1 MADDHEGPDF
11 SYAFTGAGASPWN
24 PGSRLNTDTGST
36 HKPNIERRQSSPQLI
51 PGKEIPDGFS
61 HPKKAAGT
69 RSQGDEGEERTGRQ
83 QHEDADLDDDFFDR
97 YPAASPEPVRVARPQ
112 AESAQEKYD
121 ELGGQDANPVT
132 SPWPVRLER
141 LMSHSPGLSE
151 SSVPQEQGA
160 SATGETA
167 LASQATLSHGDAQ
180 DVVESTPHEPSENY
194 EHQSDITFAD
204 DAIDEDVKA
213 SLLEDEE
220 VLPTPGWGTTQD
232 WGSGDLAEAIRP
244 EAMRILPYEAQEET
258 SHHAQGDLE
267 IAVLSHND
275 IPLVD
280 SDAQTQEATFEKQL
294 YSAPDTFEVSA
305 QGDESNG
312 AHAPTLNWG
321 DDGEKFDLGIAHV
334 TEAHN
339 LDMDFDHDGKT
350 VLHDENFPDLLDP
363 KSSPD
368 PEPRPET
375 AESSAGGLVSTTATA
390 ISQVLQEQA
399 MTKDDTFSMPRSP
412 KTGESVQ
419 QEAKEDDLAAMWKA
433 ALGDDEFLDDAD
445 ALDPSAFFVD
455 DGEGFLEDTTDQN
468 AALDVLS
475 PSVPV
480 PIRDQ
485 NGQIKGFS
493 NTSTAP
499 TSQNDARS
507 PADRYSRAPIPQQNP
522 PHPNS
527 IASQGFQYPS
537 VSQQQRPGMARGQTV
552 AHGAYNQAMSYGAT
566 ATLGQQPL
574 RPAAPNATQ
583 SFVDKSKGGYSSPY
597 DLPMDIVKPR
607 KRAMQPAAPGFTQ
620 ATPPPPRSSSVFAG
634 TQGPQ
639 QPPSS
644 MSAVSL
650 SPPSSSHSMQSP
662 AIGFATTTATVRPPQ
677 PQSKATSND
686 FFADLPV
693 VSKPRTGRQQHQ
705 QQHQQPNLARVISYQ
720 PKMPQQR
727 APQQAAPPFEYIDH
741 PSPQQTTYQQQERA
755 TQGLEAQPQGSENLA
770 NPGSDHPP
778 QRQKRFSVDELN
790 SSPPRSSGLGSSF
803 SSPTKHAQPEYAPQS
818 RAQPGSE
825 AADSALS
832 PPRRSKTQSPGVV
845 MKGPKL
851 NFLPIER
858 PASVHGPSSPTF
870 SPPSVPQQHNV
881 VVAPSHRRQ
890 FSRDLVFITPD
901 DERKLDRMERWKG
914 YPIFAWGIGGT
925 IVTSFPKQTPRY
937 GTGHAIPMIKCSPGE
952 VEVQSIRDV
961 LPLDESII
969 RFPGPLKS
977 KGKKKEV
984 LAWLSAR
991 VEGMEKESEAS
1002 KFDANIPPE
1011 DKKKSDERTV
1021 LWKAMRVLV
1030 EHDGVLEGNPVVEE
1044 AVRKLLSPEPDQAA
1058 GSKAEYAGGEDTA
1071 VISHTAGSKF
1081 QSDPVDPGSVDE
1093 IRRHLLKGE
1102 REKAVWHAVEHRLW
1116 AHAMLISSTL
1126 NKDIWKQ
1133 VVQEFVKQEVK
1144 KIGDN
1149 TESLAALYEIFAGN
1163 WEESIDELVPPSARA
1178 GFQMISKADPVSAAK
1193 NPLEGLDRWRDTLGL
1208 VMSNRSTDDGKA
1220 LLALGKLLA
1229 GYGRTDAAHVCFLF
1243 ARSFSVFAGA
1253 DDANSNITLVGAD
1266 HINHS
1271 FDVGRDLDSILLSEI
1286 YEFALSLSAPSA
1298 ASAVVPHL
1306 QAYNLQHAIL
1316 LAESGYRSEAQ
1327 SYIEAITAALKSTT
1341 RSSAYYNPTF
1351 VNTLD
1356 DLSKRLSQSP
1366 RSASSSW
1373 ISKTVSMDKVS
1384 GSVWKKFN
1392 SFVAGDES
1400 DQALN
1405 GTGSATGGVDGG
1417 VGPFSRIAGDTPT
1430 ISRTGS
1436 NTDLYGAYSMTGS
1449 ATMLS
1454 SSSAPSKYAP
1464 VQPGTFTAPQGPQSK
1479 YNPSAQLGYQT
1490 RPSLESSRSYD
1501 LSGQNPQY
1509 GSYSGTSQLQQAMD
1523 IGPRPQSTPHGGYG
1537 AQPGYG
1543 LQVQQP
1549 QRQTMQGVGAPNGV
1563 GVATPYSQS
1572 SHEPTPPAEAA
1583 EPSPS
1588 YEPRQSLE
1596 QEASPY
1602 GYVSSVPKQSQDR
1615 YEPPA
1620 DSYEQRT
1627 TSYELPTSTPYSP
1640 PSTSY
1645 GPPPQSPNSPQR
1657 TPYEP
1662 PASNDEPPSRGYEP
1676 PATSY
1681 EPPASTYQPYEP
1693 EPYQPYEP
1701 TSEPSSPVEEK
1712 KPKKKS
1718 YMDNSDDEDELLRR
1732 AAALKASQP
1741 PTSTS
1746 KSKADADREAD
1757 AAFRR
1762 AAEADAARD
1771 ASAPSSSAEKKGWF
1785 GGWFKKDANASLA
1798 ASAAGGRAASS
1809 GPVVHRAKLGE
1820 ENSFVYDPEL
1830 KKWVNKK
1837 APKESSDAGKAAA
1850 GTPPPPRGGPTRA
1863 ASAGVGLGVGGMGP
1877 PPPVGMPSGLAKS
1890 SAPPSRLGSPA
1901 VDAASPPPTQGLH
1914 SPPVAA
1920 AGGLPIPSS
1929 LSGIVG
1935 GPGAG
1940 SAPPSRP
1947 PTSMSNASSIDD
1959 LLGAPAPRKGGTV
1972 KGKKKG
1978 GRYIDVMAQ

>member
-1 MADDHEGPDF
+1 M
-11 SYAFTGAGASPWN
+11 
-24 PGSRLNTDTGST
+24 
-36 HKPNIERRQSSPQLI
+36 SSP
-51 PGKEIPDGFS
+51 P
-61 HPKKAAGT
+61 
-69 RSQGDEGEERTGRQ
+69 RQ
-83 QHEDADLDDDFFDR
+83 NR
-97 YPAASPEPVRVARPQ
+97 YASAPSGPP
-112 AESAQEKYD
+112 
-121 ELGGQDANPVT
+121 
-132 SPWPVRLER
+132 
-141 LMSHSPGLSE
+141 
-151 SSVPQEQGA
+151 VPQTQ
-160 SATGETA
+160 
-167 LASQATLSHGDAQ
+167 
-180 DVVESTPHEPSENY
+180 P
-194 EHQSDITFAD
+194 FA
-204 DAIDEDVKA
+204 
-213 SLLEDEE
+213 
-220 VLPTPGWGTTQD
+220 PRT
-232 WGSGDLAEAIRP
+232 
-244 EAMRILPYEAQEET
+244 
-258 SHHAQGDLE
+258 
-267 IAVLSHND
+267 
-275 IPLVD
+275 
-280 SDAQTQEATFEKQL
+280 
-294 YSAPDTFEVSA
+294 
-305 QGDESNG
+305 
-312 AHAPTLNWG
+312 
-321 DDGEKFDLGIAHV
+321 
-334 TEAHN
+334 
-339 LDMDFDHDGKT
+339 
-350 VLHDENFPDLLDP
+350 
-363 KSSPD
+363 SSP
-368 PEPRPET
+368 
-375 AESSAGGLVSTTATA
+375 
-390 ISQVLQEQA
+390 
-399 MTKDDTFSMPRSP
+399 
-412 KTGESVQ
+412 
-419 QEAKEDDLAAMWKA
+419 LAYH
-433 ALGDDEFLDDAD
+433 E
-445 ALDPSAFFVD
+445 
-455 DGEGFLEDTTDQN
+455 
-468 AALDVLS
+468 
-475 PSVPV
+475 
-480 PIRDQ
+480 
-485 NGQIKGFS
+485 
-493 NTSTAP
+493 
-499 TSQNDARS
+499 
-507 PADRYSRAPIPQQNP
+507 
-522 PHPNS
+522 
-527 IASQGFQYPS
+527 
-537 VSQQQRPGMARGQTV
+537 
-552 AHGAYNQAMSYGAT
+552 
-566 ATLGQQPL
+566 
-574 RPAAPNATQ
+574 
-583 SFVDKSKGGYSSPY
+583 
-597 DLPMDIVKPR
+597 
-607 KRAMQPAAPGFTQ
+607 
-620 ATPPPPRSSSVFAG
+620 
-634 TQGPQ
+634 
-639 QPPSS
+639 
-644 MSAVSL
+644 
-650 SPPSSSHSMQSP
+650 
-662 AIGFATTTATVRPPQ
+662 
-677 PQSKATSND
+677 
-686 FFADLPV
+686 
-693 VSKPRTGRQQHQ
+693 RQQHQ
-705 QQHQQPNLARVISYQ
+705 QQQQQPNLARVMSYQ
-720 PKMPQQR
+720 PTMPQQQAR
-727 APQQAAPPFEYIDH
+727 QQAAPPFGDIGH
-741 PSPQQTTYQQQERA
+741 PSPQQIRYQQQEQA
-755 TQGLEAQPQGSENLA
+755 TRGLEAQPQGSENLA
-770 NPGSDHPP
+770 NPGSDHPL
-778 QRQKRFSVDELN
+778 QGQKRFSVDELN
-790 SSPPRSSGLGSSF
+790 SSPPRVSGLGSSF
-803 SSPTKHAQPEYAPQS
+803 SSPTKRAQPEYAPQS

-825 AADSALS
+825 AADSAFS
-832 PPRRSKTQSPGVV
+832 PPRRSKTQSPGAV
-845 MKGPKL
+845 MKGPRL
-851 NFLPIER
+851 NFVPIER

-914 YPIFAWGIGGT
+914 YPIFAWGIGST
-925 IVTSFPKQTPRY
+925 IVTSFPKQIPRY

-952 VEVQSIRDV
+952 VKVQSIKDV
-961 LPLDESII
+961 LPFDESISK
-969 RFPGPLKS
+969 FPGPLKS

-984 LAWLSAR
+984 LAWLGAR
-991 VEGMEKESEAS
+991 IEGMEKESQAS
-1002 KFDANIPPE
+1002 KFDTNIPPE
-1011 DKKKSDERTV
+1011 DKKKSDEKTV
-1021 LWKAMRVLV
+1021 LWKVMRVLV

-1044 AVRKLLSPEPDQAA
+1044 AVRKLLSLEADQAA
-1058 GSKAEYAGGEDTA
+1058 GSKAEYAGGVDTA
-1071 VISHTAGSKF
+1071 VISHTGGPKFQF
-1081 QSDPVDPGSVDE
+1081 QSDPVDPRSVDE
-1093 IRRHLLKGE
+1093 IRQHLLKGE

-1133 VVQEFVKQEVK
+1133 VVQEFVRQEVK

-1149 TESLAALYEIFAGN
+1149 TEPLAALYEIFAGN

-1193 NPLEGLDRWRDTLGL
+1193 NPLDGLDRWRDTLGL

-1229 GYGRTDAAHVCFLF
+1229 GYGRTGAAHVCFLF
-1243 ARSFSVFAGA
+1243 ARPFSVFAGA

-1266 HINHS
+1266 HINQS

-1286 YEFALSLSAPSA
+1286 HEFALSLSAPSA

-1306 QAYNLQHAIL
+1306 QAYKLQHAIL

-1327 SYIEAITAALKSTT
+1327 SYIEAIAAALKSTT
-1341 RSSAYYNPTF
+1341 RASTYYNPTF

-1366 RSASSSW
+1366 QAASSSW

-1392 SFVAGDES
+1392 SFVAGDEP
-1400 DQALN
+1400 DQVLN

-1436 NTDLYGAYSMTGS
+1436 NTDLYGAYPMNGS

-1479 YNPSAQLGYQT
+1479 YDPSTQLWYQS

-1501 LSGQNPQY
+1501 PSGQDLQY
-1509 GSYSGTSQLQQAMD
+1509 GSYSGTSQLQQAMG

-1543 LQVQQP
+1543 LQVQPP

-1572 SHEPTPPAEAA
+1572 SYEPTPSAEAA
-1583 EPSPS
+1583 EASPS
-1588 YEPRQSLE
+1588 YEPRQSLQ
-1596 QEASPY
+1596 QEALPY
-1602 GYVSSVPKQSQDR
+1602 EYVHSQPEQSQD
-1615 YEPPA
+1615 
-1620 DSYEQRT
+1620 
-1627 TSYELPTSTPYSP
+1627 
-1640 PSTSY
+1640 
-1645 GPPPQSPNSPQR
+1645 
-1657 TPYEP
+1657 
-1662 PASNDEPPSRGYEP
+1662 
-1676 PATSY
+1676 SY

-1718 YMDNSDDEDELLRR
+1718 FMDDSDDEDELLRR

-1771 ASAPSSSAEKKGWF
+1771 ASAPSSSGEKKGWF

-1837 APKESSDAGKAAA
+1837 APKESGDAARAAA

-1877 PPPVGMPSGLAKS
+1877 PPPVGMPSGLTKG
-1890 SAPPSRLGSPA
+1890 SAPSSRLGSPA
-1901 VDAASPPPTQGLH
+1901 VDATSSPPTQGLH

-1920 AGGLPIPSS
+1920 ASGLSVPSS

-1947 PTSMSNASSIDD
+1947 PTSMSNAGSIDD